1 MTQTSP
7 DPTLDSVPAARTLRL
22 ALRGSRLSIVQ
33 AEQAVALLRQR
44 WPALRVE
51 LLTVT
56 TRGDRDRETPLA
68 EIDSPDGI
76 FTRGV
81 EAELLAG
88 RAEVAVHSLK
98 DLPTA
103 TDPALVLATFPP
115 RADARDA
122 LVSRHAAGFDGL
134 PHGATL
140 GTSSPRR
147 AAQALALRPDLR
159 VVSVRGNVDT
169 RLRKLREGQ
178 VDALLLAAAG
188 LERLGLLDE
197 AAELLPIDRFTPAV
211 GQGALAV
218 QCRAEDEP
226 TRRLLAAIDDPPT
239 RAAVTAER
247 TFLRAL
253 GGGCRLPLSAY
264 GQVNGDRLSLRGFIA
279 TPDGREAHADALE
292 GSADEPELLGRE
304 LAERLRSRVAP
315 ELLAEVRG
323 G

>member
-1 MTQTSP
+1 MTRPGPDLPTSRA
-7 DPTLDSVPAARTLRL
+7 PAARTLRL
-22 ALRGSRLSIVQ
+22 ALRGSRLSIAQ
-33 AEQAVALLRQR
+33 AEQAIALLGER
-44 WPALRVE
+44 WPGLRVE

-68 EIDSPDGI
+68 QIDSPDGI

-88 RAEVAVHSLK
+88 RADVAVHSLK

-103 TDPALVLATFPP
+103 TDPALVLAAFPP

-122 LVSRHAAGFDGL
+122 LVSSRGDGFDGL
-134 PHGATL
+134 PAGATL

-169 RLRKLREGQ
+169 RLRKLRAGEA
-178 VDALLLAAAG
+178 DALLLAAAG
-188 LERLGLLDE
+188 LERLGLRE
-197 AAELLPIDRFTPAV
+197 EVAELLPVERFTPAV

-218 QCRAEDEP
+218 QCRADDAP
-226 TRRLLAAIDDPPT
+226 TRELLAAIDDPPT

-247 TFLRAL
+247 TFLRTL
-253 GGGCRLPLSAY
+253 GGGCRLPLAAY
-264 GQVNGDRLSLRGFIA
+264 GEVSGDRLGLRGFIA
-279 TPDGREAHADALE
+279 TTDGREAHTDFLE
-292 GSADEPELLGRE
+292 GSADDPESIGRE
-304 LAERLRSRVAP
+304 LAERLRARVGPA
-315 ELLAEVRG
+315 LLVEVRG

>member
-1 MTQTSP
+1 MTRTSP
-7 DPTLDSVPAARTLRL
+7 DPTLDPAPAARTLRL

-68 EIDSPDGI
+68 EIESPDGI

-88 RAEVAVHSLK
+88 WAEVAVHSLK

-103 TDPALVLATFPP
+103 TDPGLVLAAFPP

-122 LVSRHAAGFDGL
+122 LVSRHAGGFDGL
-134 PHGATL
+134 PDGATL

-304 LAERLRSRVAP
+304 LAEQLRSRVAP